1 VIRHYLNVGGN
12 GIMSEKQRNTELLR
26 EQVLLKQEVN
36 LLKNELRIAH
46 ENYDKIT
53 RDLVDSV
60 RSELEYRD
68 AIKRLHI
75 RIEELKK

>member
-1 VIRHYLNVGGN
+1 MIRHYLNVGGN

>member
-1 VIRHYLNVGGN
+1 
-12 GIMSEKQRNTELLR
+12 MSEKQRNTELLR